1 MMIVKKVIVMDPLY
15 RGGVGES
22 MEPRLHAEEIDAP
35 DGFIEDLPEHLE
47 SAAWQEMP
55 STKKTHRMRRCIDS
69 RLHCWVRLLHRR

>member
-1 MMIVKKVIVMDPLY
+1 MPEHLESAAWQEMPSTKKMIVKKVIVMDPFY

-35 DGFIEDLPEHLE
+35 DGFIATVARQCAKAP
-47 SAAWQEMP
+47 
-55 STKKTHRMRRCIDS
+55 